1 MKRLFVI
8 LLMTLVLALP
18 LFSIAGKVS
27 YIEGQVMINYA
38 MAELRQ
44 EVREGD
50 FISTQK
56 GKLEITLD
64 DGTLVRVGPESKVY
78 MESLKEEKGRK
89 KVSIKVA
96 LGRFWTKVKKLVAK
110 DEYNVSFRTG
120 TAGVRGTV
128 YRIDQY
134 ADDSAQLFV
143 YDGKVE
149 VRGEKPSGGTDQ
161 MPAVAAEIDGPVE
174 IEGPQEVSMEEW
186 VKIVKRLNR
195 IAISPEGVPTDPA
208 EFDLE
213 KDKQD
218 PWVQWNLQR
227 DGMND

>member
-1 MKRLFVI
+1 MKRLLLISFVI
-8 LLMTLVLALP
+8 FALAVP
-18 LFSIAGKVS
+18 LFAISGKVS

-38 MAELRQ
+38 VAELRQ

-50 FISTQK
+50 FISIQK

-64 DGTLVRVGPESKVY
+64 EGTLVRVGPDSKIY

-89 KVSIKVA
+89 KVSIKVT
-96 LGRFWTKVKKLVAK
+96 LGRFWTKVKRLVSK

-128 YRIDQY
+128 YRLDQY

-149 VRGEKPSGGTDQ
+149 VRGEKPSEGADQ
-161 MPAVAAEIDGPVE
+161 MPAIPAEIDGPVE
-174 IEGPQEVSMEEW
+174 IEGPKEVSMEEW
-186 VKIVKRLNR
+186 VKIVKQLNR
-195 IAISPEGVPTDPA
+195 IAISPEGVPTDPV
-208 EFDLE
+208 EFDPE
-213 KDKQD
+213 KDRQD
-218 PWVQWNLQR
+218 PWVSWNLER
-227 DGMND
+227 DKVSE

>member
-1 MKRLFVI
+1 MKRLFMI
-8 LLMTLVLALP
+8 SFITLVLVVP
-18 LFSIAGKVS
+18 LLAITGKVT
-27 YIEGQVMINYA
+27 YIEGQVMINYGVV
-38 MAELRQ
+38 ELRQ
-44 EVREGD
+44 EVHEGD
-50 FISTQK
+50 FIATRK
-56 GKLEITLD
+56 GKVEITLN
-64 DGTLVRVGPESKVY
+64 DGTLVRVGPDSRVY

-134 ADDSAQLFV
+134 ADDSARLFV

-149 VRGEKPSGGTDQ
+149 VRGEKPLSGTDQ
-161 MPAVAAEIDGPVE
+161 MPAVPAEIDGPVE
-174 IEGPQEVSMEEW
+174 IEGPKEVTMEEW

-195 IAISPEGVPTDPA
+195 IAISPEGIPTDPE

-213 KDKQD
+213 KDKKD
-218 PWVQWNLQR
+218 PWVLWNLKR
-227 DGMND
+227 DGVSK